1 MTPPIELH
9 AVTKRFGSI
18 TALTG
23 VSLSVHAGE
32 MFGLVGPDG
41 AGKTTLLRLM
51 AGIVQADEGVVRV
64 LGHDLSTEAQRIR
77 PFIGYMAQRFS
88 LYGDLTVEE
97 NLRFFARLHGQGA
110 DRSWQAQLLELTGL
124 APFRRRLADHLSGG
138 MKQKLALIC
147 TLVYRPRL
155 LLLDEPTTGV
165 DPVARRQFW
174 ELLAAFQAE
183 GLTIVLATPYLDEAE
198 RCHRVAL
205 LHQSRIL
212 ALDTPKALRASI
224 PGRLFELRATPVREA
239 ARRLRSWLD
248 AHRVQLVGNRIH
260 LLLDHDDE
268 LFPLVNRLEADGS
281 VRVHDGQ
288 PIAPTLENVF
298 LTYLTEPSLPSKSI
312 DDVR

>member
-9 AVTKRFGSI
+9 AVTKRFGPI
-18 TALTG
+18 TALAG
-23 VSLSVHAGE
+23 VSLSVGEGE

-41 AGKTTLLRLM
+41 AGKTTLLRIV
-51 AGIVQADEGVVRV
+51 AGIARPDEGVVRV
-64 LGHDLSTEAQRIR
+64 LGHDLRTEARHIR

-97 NLRFFARLHGQGA
+97 NLRFFARLHGTGT
-110 DRSWQAQLLELTGL
+110 DRAWQERLLEMTGL
-124 APFRRRLADHLSGG
+124 APFRNRLAEHLSGG

-174 ELLAAFQAE
+174 ELLVEFQQE

-205 LHQSRIL
+205 LHQGRIL
-212 ALDTPKALRASI
+212 ALDTPEALRASL
-224 PGRLFELRATPVREA
+224 PGRLFELTATPVREA
-239 ARRLRSWLD
+239 ARRLRTWLD
-248 AHRVQLVGNRIH
+248 AYRVQLIGNRIH
-260 LLLDHDDE
+260 LLLDRDDE
-268 LFPLVNRLEADGS
+268 LTPLLGRLEADGT
-281 VRVHDGQ
+281 VRVHDCQ

-298 LTYLTEPSLPSKSI
+298 LAYLTEQSTPLKSI